1 MGPNILKNG
10 SILFLSLVGPAI
22 VKCSYKNLTIIVKQF
37 IRKKPEYI
45 LIEHTTKKKSI
56 KTYPSKR
63 FVFERTTS

>member
-1 MGPNILKNG
+1 
-10 SILFLSLVGPAI
+10 VGPAI